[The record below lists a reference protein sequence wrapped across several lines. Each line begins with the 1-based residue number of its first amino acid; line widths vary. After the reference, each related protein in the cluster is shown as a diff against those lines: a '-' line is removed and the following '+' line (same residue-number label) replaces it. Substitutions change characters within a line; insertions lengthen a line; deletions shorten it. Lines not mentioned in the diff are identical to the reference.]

1 MTAITL
7 LFVSTGNKSIE
18 ATIQESGSYILM
30 AKCYDAIGKSGES
43 TKGYCNIYQIDSETQ
58 EKTLLKENAQLGGYR
73 LAITNPVF
81 GSKTYNSFTVNSNTF
96 DSIMYILSEN
106 SVSDRKVIGYNDDYR
121 GDGDFY
127 WGLASRVQQSYSTDN
142 TPKYVFVSSYNSTI
156 SDTVDIYGMCKGTY
170 SNTNMFPN
178 LKSDDEK
185 LSISSNSCYFTQTL
199 EYEKLSTFIDENDSL
214 ECLIV
219 NMYIEDSNA
228 FITTIFNDKI
238 VSKNSNTLKLAN
250 DIREKNN
257 KISTD
262 SLNSSTYT
270 APTYNTNALCF
281 IKEILNDKSYSIL
294 K

>member
-30 AKCYDAIGKSGES
+30 AKCYDSIGKSGES

-58 EKTLLKENAQLGGYR
+58 EKTLLKENAQLGGYS

-81 GSKTYNSFTVNSNTF
+81 GSKT
-96 DSIMYILSEN
+96 
-106 SVSDRKVIGYNDDYR
+106 
-121 GDGDFY
+121 
-127 WGLASRVQQSYSTDN
+127 
-142 TPKYVFVSSYNSTI
+142 YNSTI

-199 EYEKLSTFIDENDSL
+199 EYEKLSTFIDENDIL

-250 DIREKNN
+250 DIREKTI
-257 KISTD
+257 KSVQIHLIHQHTPLQHIILMHSV
-262 SLNSSTYT
+262 SLRK
-270 APTYNTNALCF
+270 F
-281 IKEILNDKSYSIL
+281 
-294 K
+294 